1 MLGRCATRP
10 TFDQQRDHVGLV
22 LLPSGEAWFAA
33 AKGRDSDFTV
43 ADFNV
48 ASILSWARPARID
61 LSGVPKMA
69 DWLQRCALRPAAKAA
84 RELQR

>member
-1 MLGRCATRP
+1 LTSRAIVLGSFCS
-10 TFDQQRDHVGLV
+10 Q
-22 LLPSGEAWFAA
+22 A
-33 AKGRDSDFTV
+33 AKAWIAAGKGLDIDFTV
-43 ADFNV
+43 ADLNL

-69 DWLQRCALRPAAKAA
+69 DWLQRCALRPPAKAA